1 MEKKAREKRSSRAQG
16 ASPTAEEL
24 REIEAK
30 KKLARPPKDKTE
42 VTIGPTDRS
51 GPDVMIG

>member
-1 MEKKAREKRSSRAQG
+1 MEKKPREKESTNAP
-16 ASPTAEEL
+16 APTPEEL
-24 REIEAK
+24 RELAAK

-51 GPDVMIG
+51 GPDVVLG

>member
-1 MEKKAREKRSSRAQG
+1 MEKKPRKNQTAPTPAL
-16 ASPTAEEL
+16 SPEQL
-24 REIEAK
+24 REVEAK

-51 GPDVMIG
+51 GPDVIIG

>member
-1 MEKKAREKRSSRAQG
+1 MENKPREKQPPKTPEP
-16 ASPTAEEL
+16 SPEQEREL
-24 REIEAK
+24 EAK

-51 GPDVMIG
+51 GPDVVIS